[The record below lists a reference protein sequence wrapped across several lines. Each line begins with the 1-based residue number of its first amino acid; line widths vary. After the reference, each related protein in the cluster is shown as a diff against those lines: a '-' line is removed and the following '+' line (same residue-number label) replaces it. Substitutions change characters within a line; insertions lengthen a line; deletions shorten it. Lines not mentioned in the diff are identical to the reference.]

1 MQGMTAVLC
10 YQNKHLTLDL
20 LLQNCLQRQQFWG
33 KFRKVTDAEGKPL
46 SYVVNKTMMR
56 IDLPK
61 NQKKGNFQ
69 I

>member
-1 MQGMTAVLC
+1 MLPKQTSNTRLTATELPAKDNGFGVNLE
-10 YQNKHLTLDL
+10 
-20 LLQNCLQRQQFWG
+20 
-33 KFRKVTDAEGKPL
+33 KVTDTEGKPL

-61 NQKKGNFQ
+61 KTQKRGNFQ